1 MTTYSA
7 SFQSISKISKWL
19 VNWTIVSIIITF
31 IYFILSYATLY
42 PSTDAQSNRID
53 FINLFIVSI
62 NLVISFVTA
71 IITLFWF
78 YRANKNIHTFGAKEV
93 STPRMSVIWWF
104 VPILHLWKPYELAQ
118 QIWKASNPQIILS
131 SGNEWKKSPSSNI
144 IKIWWIL
151 GILSIFIGIFVGIFL
166 PPASAQLFFEPHY
179 KEERIPFLEVF
190 RIMSTTIPVIIS
202 AIFYIRMLKQVSAWQ
217 EIKAGKSI

>member
-19 VNWTIVSIIITF
+19 VNWTIASIVISVL
-31 IYFILSYATLY
+31 YFIVSLGALY
-42 PSTDAQSNRID
+42 PSNDVESNRID
-53 FINLFIVSI
+53 FINLFVGSI

-71 IITLFWF
+71 IITLIWF
-78 YRANKNIHTFGAKEV
+78 YRANKNIHIFGAKEV
-93 STPRMSVIWWF
+93 STPRMAVIWWF
-104 VPILHLWKPYELAQ
+104 VPILQLWKPYEVAQ

-131 SGNEWKKSPSSNI
+131 SGIEWKKSPSSYI

-190 RIMSTTIPVIIS
+190 RIISTTIPVIIS
-202 AIFYIRMLKQVSAWQ
+202 AIFYICMLKQISAWQ
-217 EIKAGKSI
+217 EIKAGRSI

>member
-1 MTTYSA
+1 MTTYSE
-7 SFQSISKISKWL
+7 SFQSISKITKWL
-19 VNWTIVSIIITF
+19 VNWTIASIIITV
-31 IYFILSYATLY
+31 IYFIASYANLY
-42 PSTDAQSNRID
+42 PSSDVESSRID
-53 FINLFIVSI
+53 FINLLIGSI

-93 STPRMSVIWWF
+93 STPRMAVIWWF

-131 SGNEWKKSPSSNI
+131 SGTEWKKSPSSYF

-166 PPASAQLFFEPHY
+166 PPASAQFFEPHY
-179 KEERIPFLEVF
+179 NEERIPFYEDF
-190 RIMSTTIPVIIS
+190 RIISTTIPAIIS
-202 AIFYIRMLKQVSAWQ
+202 AVFYIRMLKQVSVWQ
-217 EIKAGKSI
+217 EIKAGRSI

>member
-1 MTTYSA
+1 MTTYGA

-19 VNWTIVSIIITF
+19 VNWTIASIIITVINF
-31 IYFILSYATLY
+31 TVSFATLY
-42 PSTDAQSNRID
+42 SSDDVESNRID
-53 FINLFIVSI
+53 FINLFVGSI

-93 STPRMSVIWWF
+93 STPRMAVIWWF
-104 VPILHLWKPYELAQ
+104 VPILHLWKPYEVAQ

-131 SGNEWKKSPSSNI
+131 SGTEWKKSPSSNI

-166 PPASAQLFFEPHY
+166 TPASAQLFFEPHY
-179 KEERIPFLEVF
+179 KEDGIPFLEVF
-190 RIMSTTIPVIIS
+190 RIMSTSIPVIIS
-202 AIFYIRMLKQVSAWQ
+202 AIYYIQMLRQVSAWQ
-217 EIKAGKSI
+217 EIKAGRSI

>member
-1 MTTYSA
+1 MTKYNA

-19 VNWTIVSIIITF
+19 VNWTIASIIITV
-31 IYFILSYATLY
+31 IYFIVSIATLY
-42 PSTDAQSNRID
+42 PSNDVESNRID
-53 FINLFIVSI
+53 FINLFVGSI

-71 IITLFWF
+71 IITVFWF

-93 STPRMSVIWWF
+93 STPRMTVIWWF
-104 VPILHLWKPYELAQ
+104 VPILHLWKPYEVAQ
-118 QIWKASNPQIILS
+118 QIWKTSNPQVILS
-131 SGNEWKKSPSSNI
+131 SGTEWKKSPTSNI

-151 GILSIFIGIFVGIFL
+151 GILSIFISIFVGIFL
-166 PPASAQLFFEPHY
+166 PPVSAQLFFEPHY

-202 AIFYIRMLKQVSAWQ
+202 AIYYIQMLKQVSAWQ
-217 EIKAGKSI
+217 EIKAGRSI